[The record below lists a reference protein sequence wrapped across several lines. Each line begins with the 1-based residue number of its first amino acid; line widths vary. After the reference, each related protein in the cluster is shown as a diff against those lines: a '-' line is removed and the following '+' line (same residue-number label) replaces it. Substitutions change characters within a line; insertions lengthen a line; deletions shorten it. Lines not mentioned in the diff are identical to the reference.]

1 MTHEGVKKIAKA
13 KAKAQR
19 SDQPPEY
26 HLKRGD
32 KRKALAVASDPE
44 LLEEAE
50 EAYRRDWTS
59 AGDTSNYNVLTWVE
73 LHIAYGQGGISK
85 CGTCCP

>member
-1 MTHEGVKKIAKA
+1 MTIEGVKKVAKA

-19 SDQPPEY
+19 GDQPPEY

-32 KRKALAVASDPE
+32 KRKALAVAGDPE

-50 EAYRRDWTS
+50 DA
-59 AGDTSNYNVLTWVE
+59 
-73 LHIAYGQGGISK
+73 
-85 CGTCCP
+85 